1 MKKSIALKMMIPLL
15 LLFFLTLLVNI
26 TTTRDLQQMRSICV
40 QIGEA
45 ADASPDVA
53 VTAENASAQI
63 SASLAFNGIISSI
76 QLITV
81 IVVIVTAFLCVVK
94 PLREVKKQLDVLIG
108 SIEKNEGDLSQRIH
122 TKKKDEMGNLVQ
134 GINLFLDQLQAIM
147 TQIKEHSGSL
157 DMSSRNIMLKVS
169 DFTKD
174 TEAVSSD
181 TTDMCT
187 EIQTL
192 ADNVSGIACEM
203 QQLVDKSN
211 YMSEIAV
218 KGKAYST
225 EMRGRANTIK
235 DMAGSSKLES
245 ENITSALKQ
254 DMETSVKN
262 SKSVNAIQNLTQ
274 EILSI
279 AGQTNLLALN
289 ASIEA
294 ARAGDAGRGFAV
306 VAEEIRQ
313 LADNSRNTASSIQQ
327 ISNEVTSAVENLAA
341 TSDKLMKFVTTRVM
355 EDYNQF
361 VASAGEYLKDADNVE
376 NTMAAFDTNAKELV
390 ASMQQM
396 NQVMGGISE
405 NIGEE
410 KDRVEH
416 FTETINAVTSSIAE
430 IQDYTSAND
439 EVSNKLKE
447 EIMRFNT
454 I

>member
-1 MKKSIALKMMIPLL
+1 MKKSIALKMMMPLL

-26 TTTRDLQQMRSICV
+26 TTTRDLQEMRSICV
-40 QIGEA
+40 QFEEA

-53 VTAENASAQI
+53 VMAENASAQI
-63 SASLAFNGIISSI
+63 SARLASNGIISSV

-81 IVVIVTAFLCVVK
+81 IAVIIIAFLCVVK
-94 PLREVKKQLDVLIG
+94 PLREVKRQLDVLIG
-108 SIEKNEGDLSQRIH
+108 TIEKNEGDLSQRIH
-122 TKKKDEMGNLVQ
+122 TKKEDEIGSLVQ

-147 TQIKEHSGSL
+147 TQIKGHSGSL
-157 DMSSRNIMLKVS
+157 DLSSRNIMLKVS

-187 EIQTL
+187 EIQAL
-192 ADNVSGIACEM
+192 ADNVSGIAYEM

-341 TSDKLMKFVTTRVM
+341 TSDKLMRFVTTRVM

-376 NTMAAFDTNAKELV
+376 NTMAAFDTKAKELV

-396 NQVMGGISE
+396 NQVMGGISQ

-410 KDRVEH
+410 KERVEH
-416 FTETINAVTSSIAE
+416 FTETINGVTSSIAE

-439 EVSNKLKE
+439 VVSNKLKE
-447 EIMRFNT
+447 EIMRFKT